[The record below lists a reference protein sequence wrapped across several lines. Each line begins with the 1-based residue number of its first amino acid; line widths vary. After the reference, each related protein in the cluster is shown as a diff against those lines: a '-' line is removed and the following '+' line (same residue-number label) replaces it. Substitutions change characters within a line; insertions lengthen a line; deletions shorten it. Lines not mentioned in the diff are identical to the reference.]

1 VFIEGELLGS
11 KFLLLQLFINPN
23 YMTTI
28 PKTLSYKDFLDKV
41 GFLNKPRYS
50 DPDISYGDLHDKVIE
65 RLGNKPI
72 ANYSEF
78 MSMCGNL
85 GHLFYWDLYKK
96 LYPENANSKEKKI
109 GGKSKTRKSKATR
122 RKKY

>member
-1 VFIEGELLGS
+1 VFIDCELLSGT
-11 KFLLLQLFINPN
+11 FLNINLN
-23 YMTTI
+23 KMTTI

-41 GFLNKPRYS
+41 GKLDKPRYS
-50 DPDISYGDLHDKVIE
+50 DPEISYGDLHDKVIE
-65 RLGNKPI
+65 RLGDKSI
-72 ANYSEF
+72 SNYSEF
-78 MSMCGNL
+78 LGMCGNL

-109 GGKSKTRKSKATR
+109 GGKKKTRKSRTTL